1 MPFLPNYRPHQL
13 SLGPLES
20 EILQI
25 VWDLDVATVKDIHE
39 RILENPDR
47 ELAYSSVTTVLN
59 RLTQKGWLICQK
71 NGKAFS
77 WKATVSRAQAK
88 AIKSYEQLQQFL
100 SISNPDVVA
109 SFADSL
115 DTASIE
121 QLDAIAARLKALR
134 SQRGEK
140 S

>member
-140 S
+140 P

>member
-1 MPFLPNYRPHQL
+1 MSWLPPHRPHQL

-25 VWDLDVATVKDIHE
+25 VWDLEIATVKDIHE
-39 RILENPDR
+39 RILANPDR

-59 RLTQKGWLICQK
+59 RLTQKGWLVCHRE
-71 NGKAFS
+71 GKAFS
-77 WKATVSRAQAK
+77 WKATVSRSQAK

-121 QLDAIAARLKALR
+121 QLDAIATRLKTIR
-134 SQRGEK
+134 SERGE
-140 S
+140 